1 MPLNT
6 LLEKEVNNELA
17 YPAADITLFTTIKTV
32 CEGLKKEHKKL
43 SDSVIKWQMKFSAN
57 KCKVMHMEENNL
69 NYTFTVMDSK

>member
-32 CEGLKKEHKKL
+32 CEGLKKLAQET
-43 SDSVIKWQMKFSAN
+43 
-57 KCKVMHMEENNL
+57 E
-69 NYTFTVMDSK
+69 